1 MDSDRE
7 GVQRVSGYPLK
18 PAQIR
23 SEGAIYNPQ
32 RLCQRLITMSTCILG
47 MVMYWSS
54 FVKPKFLTLQL
65 HNLYPLYHIVLCT
78 SKQGPMRQPGGRVG
92 GTASLKV
99 GTHCQTTAP
108 AFQACLPLSFL

>member
-1 MDSDRE
+1 MDSDRR

-23 SEGAIYNPQ
+23 AEGAIYNPQ
-32 RLCQRLITMSTCILG
+32 RLCQRLITMFTCILG
-47 MVMYWSS
+47 VMMYRSS
-54 FVKPKFLTLQL
+54 FVKAKFLTLQL
-65 HNLYPLYHIVLCT
+65 HNLYPLYHIVYCT
-78 SKQGPMRQPGGRVG
+78 SKQGPTRQPRGGVGGGG

-108 AFQACLPLSFL
+108 LFRPVHY